1 MAELRFTVKKKNQ
14 KPKTVL
20 SDNRLLINRG
30 RSCFLEE
37 TVGFAA
43 QVETT
48 HQPDLENLWIWRQ
61 RRQKGREV
69 ELKTEGLIWNGWPSY
84 SRRLG
89 SITVSQALSHTQNK
103 NNQCSLLNKVN
114 VMSEIWTLNSEIL
127 FCSLLHSPA
136 RMGYALESLGGTVKN
151 ADCSTRHQVFGL
163 EGLGWG
169 SWT

>member
-1 MAELRFTVKKKNQ
+1 MAELRFTVKKKQ
-14 KPKTVL
+14 KQKTVL

-84 SRRLG
+84 SQRLG

-114 VMSEIWTLNSEIL
+114 VMSEI
-127 FCSLLHSPA
+127 
-136 RMGYALESLGGTVKN
+136 
-151 ADCSTRHQVFGL
+151 
-163 EGLGWG
+163 
-169 SWT
+169 